1 MLQAVAPFD
10 VDTFD
15 PQPAF
20 HEGFGVTYGRAH
32 LRKTF
37 RGDIEGEGAV
47 EMLSARAGD
56 GGAGY
61 VALERIT
68 GAVHGHSGSFA
79 LLHIA
84 TMTSDGQWGKWIIVP
99 DSGTQ
104 GLSGIRG
111 EGRIEISDDGAHT
124 FFLDYELGN

>member
-1 MLQAVAPFD
+1 
-10 VDTFD
+10 
-15 PQPAF
+15 
-20 HEGFGVTYGRAH
+20 
-32 LRKTF
+32 
-37 RGDIEGEGAV
+37 
-47 EMLSARAGD
+47 
-56 GGAGY
+56 
-61 VALERIT
+61 
-68 GAVHGHSGSFA
+68 

-104 GLSGIRG
+104 ALSGIRG